1 MSRFQVFFAI
11 IIFISDPAFSEGSF
25 NASDTV
31 CSRIMI
37 RDKEGKTLAW
47 YKPEV
52 PGEAYDHVI
61 NLASGFLK
69 DQCPIDKNTG
79 LPYYLVLSSFKGP
92 DITPGKNFEGINWPH
107 NPACVFAGSVE
118 SFAVDYRIYSGDESY
133 IELVRRMLDHELQSG
148 TTGDSGWVW
157 KNVPYASSEPYSKIY
172 DGAHTGEKEGFRG
185 DGQYGIEP
193 DKVGEL
199 GTGYLKFY
207 EITLEVKYLEAAIN
221 CADALAKYVRDLGP
235 ESRIDLKYEKSP
247 WPFRVNAKT
256 GKIISEY
263 CSNVLSPIT
272 LLDELIRI
280 KQKINI
286 DTIKI
291 NSYIKAR
298 KIAWDWLYS
307 THGPIITFIW
317 NGYFE
322 DSGNDPDRVNR
333 NQVSPIELAKY
344 LIRNSF
350 LDKYYEKT
358 VPSLISYVASA
369 FKTDEMDAIK
379 EQLWCYGPMGS
390 HTSRYGAVCA
400 LWYEKTG
407 NIFYKEQAFR
417 FLNFATYM
425 TYENGVVATGPNML
439 ETWFS
444 DGYSDYVRHFIE
456 AMAAVPEWAPADRDH
471 LLRSTSVVQRIKYS
485 SSLISLATFD
495 NASDIIIR
503 MVTKPKSV
511 KVNGFE
517 LRELN
522 KTDEEGFV
530 WASLNKGG
538 VLKISYK
545 SGNEVVVM
553 K

>member
-1 MSRFQVFFAI
+1 MK
-11 IIFISDPAFSEGSF
+11 
-25 NASDTV
+25 
-31 CSRIMI
+31 

-47 YKPEV
+47 YKPDV
-52 PGEAYDHVI
+52 PGAAYDHVI
-61 NLASGFLK
+61 TLAAGFLK
-69 DQCPIDKNTG
+69 DHCPVNKTTG
-79 LPYYLVLSSFKGP
+79 LPYYLVLSSFRGP
-92 DITPGKNFEGINWPH
+92 DITPEKNFEGINWPH

-118 SFAVDYRIYSGDESY
+118 SFAVDYRIYSGDDSY
-133 IELVRRMLDHELQSG
+133 VELVRKMLDHELQFG
-148 TTGDSGWVW
+148 TTGDSGWAW

-207 EITLEVKYLEAAIN
+207 EITLDKKYLEAAVN
-221 CADALAKYVRDLGP
+221 CADALAEYVRDL
-235 ESRIDLKYEKSP
+235 SQDSKIVLKYEKSP
-247 WPFRVNAKT
+247 WPFRVNART
-256 GKIISEY
+256 GQIISEY
-263 CSNVLSPIT
+263 SSNVLSPII

-291 NSYIKAR
+291 NGYIKAR
-298 KIAWDWLYS
+298 RIAWDWLYS
-307 THGPIITFIW
+307 THGPIITFVW

-322 DSGNDPDRVNR
+322 DSGNDPSRVNR

-344 LIRNSF
+344 LIRNSY
-350 LDKYYEKT
+350 LDKYFEKT
-358 VPSLISYVASA
+358 IPSLISYVASA
-369 FKTDEMDAIK
+369 FKTDGMDAIK
-379 EQLWCYGPMGS
+379 EQIWCYGPTGS
-390 HTSRYGAVCA
+390 HTSRYGAACA

-407 NIFYKEQAFR
+407 NTFYKEQAFR

-425 TYENGVVATGPNML
+425 TYKNGVVATGPNML

-444 DGYSDYVRHFIE
+444 DGYGDYVRHFIE
-456 AMAAVPEWAPADRDH
+456 AMAAIPEWAPADRDH

-485 SSLISLATFD
+485 ASVISLITFD

-503 MVTKPKSV
+503 MVSKPKSV
-511 KVNGFE
+511 KVNGFQLSE
-517 LRELN
+517 LD
-522 KTDEEGFV
+522 KPDGEGFV
-530 WASLNKGG
+530 WTSLDKGG
-538 VLKISYK
+538 VLKISYR
-545 SGNEVVVM
+545 SGNEVVVT